1 LSRLLSGRSSV
12 VREGRLSG
20 GFSEY
25 WTPLGGPKSAR
36 RRVRKRRLSRRKEEG
51 EVVAAGG
58 EDGVGAVPVAFLL
71 GLQLADDRLNR
82 GSALHLAADR
92 SGHRRT

>member
-51 EVVAAGG
+51 EVATGG
-58 EDGVGAVPVAFLL
+58 GFGLPILL
-71 GLQLADDRLNR
+71 VQSILFRLTDKQPTQRQLCQVVEL
-82 GSALHLAADR
+82 G
-92 SGHRRT
+92 